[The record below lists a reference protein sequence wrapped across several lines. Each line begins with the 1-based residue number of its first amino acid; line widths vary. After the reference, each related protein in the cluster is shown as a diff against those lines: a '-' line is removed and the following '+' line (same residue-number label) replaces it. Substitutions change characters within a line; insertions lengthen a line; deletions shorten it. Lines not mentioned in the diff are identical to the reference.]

1 MIKPFSLLFNSQRI
15 LKKETVHGPVPS
27 DGELL
32 KKTLKMAWPS
42 MLESFLIAVVS
53 FIDTLM
59 VSTLGDYA
67 VASVGLVTQPR
78 MLCLAVF
85 MGLTPAVSALV
96 ARRRGEGDRDSAN
109 RVLRMSLIITIVLI
123 AIIST
128 CAVVFADPI
137 IDFAGSEA
145 DTHPY
150 AVAYFK
156 IIAGGLV
163 FNVLTMIINGAQRG
177 VGNTKIAMRT
187 NLVSNLVNICFNYLL
202 IGGNLGFPRLG
213 VAGAAIATV
222 IGSAAALV
230 MALISVMHRQGYLC
244 LFSRSGGIF
253 EKRSLSS
260 MLSIGGS
267 TFLEQIFLRVGFF
280 LYAKIVA
287 SLGTVMLTA
296 HQIGMQVMNI
306 SFSFADGLSV
316 AAVAL
321 VGYSLGEK
329 RPDLAKVYGL
339 FCQRIGILCSLALSV
354 VYLTLGGTIFSLFSD
369 TPEVIEMG
377 RILMSLMTVIVL
389 FQISQLIF
397 AGCLRGSGDA
407 KFTALVSFVNI
418 GILRPGLAF
427 LFVKV
432 LQFGLV
438 GAWVGIILDQF
449 VRLLMTSIRFSRG
462 KWMQIKI

>member
-1 MIKPFSLLFNSQRI
+1 MNRPISLLFNSRRI
-15 LKKETVHGPVPS
+15 LKKDKIYGELPS

-32 KKTLKMAWPS
+32 SKTIKMAWPS
-42 MLESFLIAVVS
+42 MLESFLLAVVS

-67 VASVGLVTQPR
+67 VASVGLVGQPR
-78 MLCLAVF
+78 MLCLAAF

-109 RVLRMSLIITIVLI
+109 RVLKMSIIIAVALI
-123 AIIST
+123 AVIST
-128 CAVVFADPI
+128 CAVIFADPI
-137 IDFAGSEA
+137 IRFAGSKE
-145 DTHPY
+145 DTHPF
-150 AVAYFK
+150 AVTYFK
-156 IIAGGLV
+156 IIAAGLV
-163 FNVLTMIINGAQRG
+163 FNVITMIINGAQRG

-187 NLVSNLVNICFNYLL
+187 NIVSNVVNICFNYLL

-222 IGSAAALV
+222 LGAAASAV
-230 MALISVMHRQGYLC
+230 MAVFSVVHRNGYLN
-244 LFSRSGGIF
+244 LFSETGGFF

-280 LYAKIVA
+280 MYAKIVA
-287 SLGTVMLTA
+287 SLGTVMLTT
-296 HQIGMQVMNI
+296 HQIGMQVMTI
-306 SFSFADGLSV
+306 SFSFGDGLSV
-316 AAVAL
+316 AAIAL

-329 RPDLAKVYGL
+329 RPDLAKVYGS
-339 FCQRIGILCSLALSV
+339 FCQRIGIICSLALSV
-354 VYLTLGGTIFSLFSD
+354 VYLTLGGFIFSLFSETPVVID
-369 TPEVIEMG
+369 TG
-377 RILMSLMTVIVL
+377 RVLMRMMTVIVL
-389 FQISQLIF
+389 FQISQLVF

-407 KFTALVSFVNI
+407 KFTALVSFINI

-432 LQFGLV
+432 FHFGLI

-449 VRLLMTSIRFSRG
+449 VRLLMTSVRFSRG
-462 KWMQIKI
+462 KWMRIEI